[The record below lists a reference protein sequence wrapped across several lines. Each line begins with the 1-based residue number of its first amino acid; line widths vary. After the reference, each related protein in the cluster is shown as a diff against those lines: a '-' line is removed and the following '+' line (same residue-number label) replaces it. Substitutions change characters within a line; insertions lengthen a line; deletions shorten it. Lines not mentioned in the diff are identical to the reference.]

1 MRSDPSLPEFQIPA
15 LWLYIMFPAIFYK
28 RCLLFHR
35 FYFSRRTDALWFSIK
50 NFLNILCMYDSWPWL
65 FDPSTGILEG
75 VAWDPEMPF
84 FCESRREMNPE
95 HHECLEKLKKKKGI

>member
-1 MRSDPSLPEFQIPA
+1 
-15 LWLYIMFPAIFYK
+15 
-28 RCLLFHR
+28 
-35 FYFSRRTDALWFSIK
+35 
-50 NFLNILCMYDSWPWL
+50 MYDSWPWL